1 MQPIKLS
8 VFQVF
13 LRSLVIVM
21 QAAPNE
27 LRSLIILSIIG
38 GVGSPVA
45 LFLNKI
51 IIDTASRLLT
61 QEQPIQ
67 ATDLIRQ
74 EPLLTWSVAGV
85 ILLNL
90 LTESMNAIANLVFAS
105 LRDRVQGFAHR
116 LVLNK
121 VAYFPDIALFETP
134 ELLNLVQ
141 LTEKGVERLQNL
153 SFIIVTTLHGCFILI
168 PAIFLSLSIAWW
180 VPLILFTSV
189 APSVYIELKYRKQS
203 WKVEETQVSLSRQL
217 NLYKNVL
224 MGEAYAKELRLF
236 HLQPFLLARWQNL
249 FDRMFKAMQR
259 VRRKG
264 TLLVI
269 TWSIVSGFGVA
280 FPYVYVVMGAL
291 RGIYTLGDL
300 ALYAGLI
307 LQVRHSLYLLINN
320 ASDLYDIVLGIRPIF
335 QLLELTPK
343 LPLYL
348 PQKKKSDAQKLPWK
362 NNAIAEQQGIEIEN
376 LSFSYPGSN
385 RKILENI
392 NLTIQPNE
400 TIALVGE
407 NGAGKTTLAKLLC
420 RLYDPLS
427 GKILWNGRDLREI
440 ELNELY
446 SRIAVVMQDY
456 ARFPATVRENVGF
469 GYLPSRQ
476 NDRAIKDAL
485 IAAGIIKTV
494 ENFPQGLEM
503 PLGRQLEGGVD
514 LSEGQWQRIA
524 IARALM
530 RLSPAELLIF
540 DEPTGAL
547 DPKTE
552 HEIYQLF
559 GKIATDKIAVVISH
573 RLALAKLADRIIVL
587 ENGKIIETGTH
598 QELMARG
605 GQYHLMFTRQAS
617 SYQ

>member
-1 MQPIKLS
+1 VEPSQPSL
-8 VFQVF
+8 FQTF
-13 LRSLVIVM
+13 RRSLLLVI
-21 QAAPNE
+21 QSASTE
-27 LRSLIILSIIG
+27 LRTLILLTIIS
-38 GVGSPVA
+38 GSGPAVS

-51 IIDTASRLLT
+51 IIDKASQLLGKFTTAN
-61 QEQPIQ
+61 PI
-67 ATDLIRQ
+67 ALILQ
-74 EPLLTWSVAGV
+74 EPLLLWSIGGL
-85 ILLNL
+85 IFLNL
-90 LTESMNAIANLVFAS
+90 LTELMNAIVNLVFAS
-105 LRDRVQGFAHR
+105 LRDRVQGFAQS

-153 SFIIVTTLHGCFILI
+153 SFILVTTLHGSFILI
-168 PAIFLSLSIAWW
+168 PAIFLSISIAWW
-180 VPLILFTSV
+180 IPLILFASV

-203 WKVEETQVSLSRQL
+203 WKVEETQASLSRQL

-236 HLQPFLLARWQNL
+236 YLQPFLLERWQSL
-249 FDRMFKAMQR
+249 FLRMFKAMQR

-264 TLLVI
+264 ALLVM
-269 TWSIVSGFGVA
+269 TWSMFSGFGVA

-320 ASDLYDIVLGIRPIF
+320 ASDLYEIVLGIRPIF

-348 PQKKKSDAQKLPWK
+348 PHQRKSNEQKSPLKKS
-362 NNAIAEQQGIEIEN
+362 AIAKQAGIEIEN

-420 RLYDPLS
+420 RLYDPES

-440 ELNELY
+440 ELDELY
-446 SRIAVVMQDY
+446 SRIAVLMQDY

-469 GYLPSRQ
+469 GYLPSLQ

-598 QELMARG
+598 QELMAIGR
-605 GQYHLMFTRQAS
+605 QYHLMFTRQAS